1 MCAKAVSLRP
11 LCCAETYPPPAQVE
25 PLLTSSWDKDS
36 SVSVTIQ
43 MKNKLAFL
51 TFCSA

>member
-25 PLLTSSWDKDS
+25 PLLTGSWDKDS